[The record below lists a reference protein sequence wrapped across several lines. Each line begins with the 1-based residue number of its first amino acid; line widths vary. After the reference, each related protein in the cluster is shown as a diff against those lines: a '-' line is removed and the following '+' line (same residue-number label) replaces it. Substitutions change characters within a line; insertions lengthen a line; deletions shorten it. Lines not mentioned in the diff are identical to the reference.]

1 MKWQMTRSRRNER
14 CTAQARTQ
22 YHHARNPRRSGVA
35 MILVLIAVS
44 IATILSLSFLASQ
57 STTHGVSQNIQNQA
71 QARSVAESALV
82 AAIDY
87 VQNNSDF
94 RDVKTNGLW
103 ASDVSF
109 NGGTFDIYGYDGID
123 TDDDGVVDD
132 TDGDLADD
140 NTDPLTLTVVG
151 HYNGVS
157 HTVHAV
163 VTVGAG
169 VPDKDILMIVD
180 DDSSL
185 STLETQRKELIESWG
200 WAVTVLSDSATSSEY
215 DTVLEEVDA
224 VLVSDSANAGSVN
237 TKLREATIGVVIEQR
252 GILDDMKL
260 STGSGNYN
268 GISIDIVDANHYITN
283 PFGNGTLT
291 LTASNVALGTPS
303 GGLAT
308 GLTTLAER
316 PSSSTP
322 VVVVMESGA
331 PLYSSG
337 IAAGRRVWIPTGP
350 IPVSDMT
357 TDAKTLF
364 ERAMLWASGGDADE
378 FISGHWTFDDGVGQI
393 AYDSSGNAQHGPITA
408 GSPSTVWTAGM
419 AFGALQFDGTGDGFV
434 RIPDSD
440 VLDLSEE
447 GTLTAWVYLTGYQ
460 NFMGIIHKGEDKDW
474 ADEAYS
480 LQFWTSRKLALTFTT
495 ASGQKRIVGKNSLS
509 NGQWYH
515 VAGTW
520 GPNGMYLYVNGE
532 EDNSNSI
539 TAVGVPS
546 TGSVQI
552 GSQLSEYYNS
562 SYKNF
567 PFRGIIDDARIYRRT
582 LTAGEIKA
590 IYDEATAN
598 HDAPQLIALYEFQK
612 NIPEPPTMVAHWPLD
627 DTVSGAGLGFSV
639 AFNDRMVMYS
649 QTLID
654 TYSSSDGAY
663 GGTNIGSDAYVSTNA
678 TASNRVQMTDTATID
693 GDFDVG
699 PGGNPSTVIQSYS
712 SVGIT
717 GATGSLS
724 SLVSFP
730 SLSAPSG
737 MPASQGYKTYNS
749 GSHTISSDTVYDGLT
764 FNNGSTLTV
773 NGDVKLQVKGNL
785 TLNGGQIILASGA
798 SLELY
803 VGGTINIYNTSTI
816 NQDSSRATDLKLY
829 MYGNNKNLTLTDTA
843 VISGALYVSG
853 DLTLYTAATVNGAV
867 IIGDDITLTGTSA
880 IHIDTNLAGGSLV
893 ATDDINGNNGTDNG
907 GVTSGVSGCGDGGT
921 AFQFDGSDD
930 YIAIAHDD
938 KYLLDSGSVS
948 LWFKSDYLSGHKAIF
963 SKDSQNYD
971 TGGHL
976 HIYTDGSTLKARL
989 QSTSA
994 DVTLTSSGL
1003 STGNWYHIVVS
1014 WGASGFKLF
1023 KNGVEVDSDSYV
1035 GGLSSTSGGIGNY
1048 EPIAIGAGT
1057 WTSDDKLI
1065 TPITY
1070 PFDGAIDD
1078 VRIYDQALNEAQAT
1092 ELYNGEEPTGGLPAT
1107 VYDTSAVGI
1116 PVDLTIQDPENV
1128 TWVSGG
1134 GLTIDSPTVLSS
1146 SGATNKIYN
1155 ELTTT
1160 DQMAMEIVFTPANVS
1175 QTGPARMVSLSGS
1188 ASSRNFTFGQE
1199 GSTYDFRLRTSTS
1212 TSNGLPAIVSSPVL
1226 AADAREH
1233 IVVSYDGEKVDIYRN
1248 GTLEIS
1254 EERTGTFNWDSTFQ
1268 LLMCDEAGGGREW
1281 LGTLHRVS
1289 IYNKAFNAVQAGN
1302 IFIGDPPGNGNAP
1315 SIGATDWIEQ

>member
-1 MKWQMTRSRRNER
+1 MMWQTTRSRQSGRQTHNA
-14 CTAQARTQ
+14 CTQ
-22 YHHARNPRRSGVA
+22 YHLARNPRRSGVA

-57 STTHGVSQNIQNQA
+57 ATTHGVSQNIQNQA

-82 AAIDY
+82 AAINY

-109 NGGTFDIYGYDGID
+109 NGGTFDLYGYDGVD

-180 DDSSL
+180 NDSSL

-260 STGSGNYN
+260 STGSSTYN

-337 IAAGRRVWIPTGP
+337 IAAGRRVWIPTGS

-357 TDAKTLF
+357 ADAKTLF
-364 ERAMLWASGGDADE
+364 ERAMLWASGGDADQ
-378 FISGHWTFDDGVGQI
+378 FISGHWTFDDGVGQV

-408 GSPSTVWTAGM
+408 GSPSTTWTAGM
-419 AFGALQFDGTGDGFV
+419 VYGALQFDGTGDGFV

-474 ADEAYS
+474 DDEAYS

-495 ASGQKRIVGKNSLS
+495 ASGQKRIVGKGSLS

-520 GPNGMYLYVNGE
+520 GPNGMYLYINGE

-562 SYKNF
+562 SYRNF
-567 PFRGIIDDARIYRRT
+567 PFRGLIDDARIYRRT

-612 NIPEPPTMVAHWPLD
+612 NIPEPPTMLAHWPLD
-627 DTVSGAGLGFSV
+627 DTVSGGGAGFAV
-639 AFNDRMVMYS
+639 AIGDQLSMYVD
-649 QTLID
+649 TVID
-654 TYSSSDGAY
+654 SYASSNGAY
-663 GGTNIGSDAYVSTNA
+663 GGANVGSDAYASTN
-678 TASNRVQMTDTATID
+678 TTSSNRVELTGNAKIA

-699 PGGNPSTVIQSYS
+699 PGGNPSTVIQSS
-712 SVGIT
+712 SSIGIT
-717 GATGSLS
+717 GATGTLTST
-724 SLVSFP
+724 VSYP
-730 SLSAPSG
+730 SISVPSG
-737 MPASQGYKTYNS
+737 LPSSSGNQTYNG
-749 GSHTISSDTVYDGLT
+749 GSHTISSDTVFQNLT
-764 FNNGSTLTV
+764 FYNYATLTI
-773 NGDVKLQVKGNL
+773 NGDVTIQVIGNL
-785 TLNGGQIILASGA
+785 NVSSGYIVLAPGATLRM
-798 SLELY
+798 Y
-803 VGGTINIYNTSTI
+803 VGGNVTVYNNSYVNNDSTRTSDFT
-816 NQDSSRATDLKLY
+816 LY
-829 MYGNNKNLTLTDTA
+829 MYGSNKKLSMTSNN
-843 VISGALYVSG
+843 VMSGLIYVSG
-853 DLTLYTAATVNGAV
+853 DAELYTNATVYGAIFV
-867 IIGDDITLTGTSA
+867 NDDLTMSADAA
-880 IHIDTNLAGGSLV
+880 IHIDTNLAGKSLV
-893 ATDDINGNNGTDNG
+893 ATDEVNGNDGSDSG

-921 AFQFDGSDD
+921 AFEFDGSDD
-930 YIAIAHDD
+930 YIAIAHDN
-938 KYLLDSGSVS
+938 KYLLDNGSVS
-948 LWFKSDYLSGHKAIF
+948 LWFKSDNLSGHKAIF
-963 SKDSQNYD
+963 SKDSKNYD

-989 QSTSA
+989 QSTSSE
-994 DVTLTSSGL
+994 VTLTSSGL
-1003 STGNWYHIVVS
+1003 STGNWYHVVVC
-1014 WGASGFKLF
+1014 WGVSGFKLF

-1070 PFDGAIDD
+1070 PFDGVIDD
-1078 VRIYDQALNEAQAT
+1078 VRIYDQALNEDQAA

-1175 QTGPARMVSLSGS
+1175 QTGPARIVSLSGS

-1233 IVVSYDGEKVDIYRN
+1233 IVISYDGEKVDIYRN

-1302 IFIGDPPGNGNAP
+1302 VFIGDPPGNGIAP
-1315 SIGATDWIEQ
+1315 SIGATNWVEQ